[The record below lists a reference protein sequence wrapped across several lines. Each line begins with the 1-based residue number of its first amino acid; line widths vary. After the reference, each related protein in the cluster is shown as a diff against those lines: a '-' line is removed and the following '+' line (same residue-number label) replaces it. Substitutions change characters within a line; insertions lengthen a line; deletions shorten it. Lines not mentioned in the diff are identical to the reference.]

1 MPAVPAWTGR
11 VNNANA
17 SPSAAVTSFH
27 RPVPPRNSPPSRAL
41 LAKISTPGVLLR
53 GLLLLVSI
61 TEVVSSDPSPATAAP
76 IRAPSTAM
84 ATVLSPIPSS
94 AASTAVPNPMRSENR
109 SLSLD
114 IATAFSPVDERGAF
128 MHDRVFKEGWL
139 LQRTRKTK
147 NWKRRWYVLRGS
159 AIGIYKDE
167 QEKKLHRQIQLSE
180 LTACAP
186 LKADRRPHVFG
197 LFSPA
202 RNYHLQAASEK
213 ELDQWVKSVREVAC
227 LEETDEQLL
236 LSPTAA
242 EAQPI
247 PIPGAS
253 VYQAGPSSPI
263 ARTQDGGVGSF
274 TLDYSGA
281 SMSSTSELGGMVSQS
296 SLAMPHG
303 GESSTSAFRPT
314 SPPATAMSTA
324 TAVSGTSPGTSA
336 PQNSAP
342 PAPEVG
348 VQRQASE
355 LSELEGQLNDSRV
368 VWHGYLY
375 FLKSKSGI
383 RSWKKIWVVLRPRN
397 VAIYKNDEEYRALK
411 LIPLENVIDAV
422 EINALSKSKQHCMQ
436 LILDNKSYKFAA
448 SNEENLT
455 KWLGAIKSTLSKS
468 RR

>member
-1 MPAVPAWTGR
+1 
-11 VNNANA
+11 
-17 SPSAAVTSFH
+17 
-27 RPVPPRNSPPSRAL
+27 
-41 LAKISTPGVLLR
+41 
-53 GLLLLVSI
+53 
-61 TEVVSSDPSPATAAP
+61 
-76 IRAPSTAM
+76 M
-84 ATVLSPIPSS
+84 AQVLSPIASS
-94 AASTAVPNPMRSENR
+94 AASAATPTPMRNENR

-186 LKADRRPHVFG
+186 LKADKRPHVFG

-202 RNYHLQAASEK
+202 RNYHLQASTEK
-213 ELDQWVKSVREVAC
+213 ELEQWVKTVREVAC
-227 LEETDEQLL
+227 LEETDEHLL

-242 EAQPI
+242 EVQPI

-253 VYQAGPSSPI
+253 VYHAGPSSPTT
-263 ARTQDGGVGSF
+263 RPQDGGVGSF

-303 GESSTSAFRPT
+303 GESSASGFRPT
-314 SPPATAMSTA
+314 SPPATGMSAA

-336 PQNSAP
+336 PQNAGV
-342 PAPEVG
+342 PEIG

-383 RSWKKIWVVLRPRN
+383 RQWKKIWVVLRPRN
-397 VAIYKNDEEYRALK
+397 VAFYKNDEEYRALK
-411 LIPLENVIDAV
+411 LIPLETVIDAV
-422 EINALSKSKQHCMQ
+422 EINAISKSKQHCMQ
-436 LILDNKSYKFAA
+436 LILENKSYRFAA
-448 SNEENLT
+448 SNEENIT
-455 KWLGAIKSTLSKS
+455 KWLGAIKSTLAKS

>member
-1 MPAVPAWTGR
+1 MAQVLSPI
-11 VNNANA
+11 A
-17 SPSAAVTSFH
+17 SSTASA
-27 RPVPPRNSPPSRAL
+27 
-41 LAKISTPGVLLR
+41 
-53 GLLLLVSI
+53 
-61 TEVVSSDPSPATAAP
+61 ATAAP
-76 IRAPSTAM
+76 
-84 ATVLSPIPSS
+84 
-94 AASTAVPNPMRSENR
+94 PNPMRNENR

-202 RNYHLQAASEK
+202 RNYHLQASSEK
-213 ELDQWVKSVREVAC
+213 ELEQWVKTVREVAC

-253 VYQAGPSSPI
+253 VYQAGPSSPT
-263 ARTQDGGVGSF
+263 ARAHDGAVGSF

-296 SLAMPHG
+296 SLAMPLG
-303 GESSTSAFRPT
+303 GESSTASAFRPT
-314 SPPATAMSTA
+314 SPPATAMSAA
-324 TAVSGTSPGTSA
+324 TAVSGTSPGTLAAQHSGTT
-336 PQNSAP
+336 
-342 PAPEVG
+342 PEVG

-397 VAIYKNDEEYRALK
+397 VALYKNDEEYRALK

-436 LILDNKSYKFAA
+436 LILDNKSYRFAA

-455 KWLGAIKSTLSKS
+455 KWLGAIKSTLAKS